1 MIIGTHIYTWLKG
14 EQVGKDVF
22 GNRYFR
28 SRGKKLN
35 GRERRW
41 VLYKGKTEASSV
53 PAEWHAWLHHM
64 SEAPLTESAAQI
76 HAWQKEHQP
85 NPTGS
90 SQAYR
95 PSGHEY
101 AGGERASAS
110 GDYQAWTPDNNG

>member
-53 PAEWHAWLHHM
+53 PAEWHAWLHHTTD
-64 SEAPLTESAAQI
+64 EPLTEQSTNAPD
-76 HAWQKEHQP
+76 WQKEHEE
-85 NPTGS
+85 NLTGRPE
-90 SQAYR
+90 AYR
-95 PSGHEY
+95 PQGHAY
-101 AGGERASAS
+101 KGGNRTAAG
-110 GDYQAWTPDNNG
+110 GDYQAWQPE